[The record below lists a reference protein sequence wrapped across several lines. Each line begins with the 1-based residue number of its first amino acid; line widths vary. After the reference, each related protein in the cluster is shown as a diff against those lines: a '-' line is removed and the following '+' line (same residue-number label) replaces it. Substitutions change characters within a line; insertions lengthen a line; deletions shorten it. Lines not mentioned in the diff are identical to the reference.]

1 MSNTALYMSLLN
13 CIFSVSKNSTSSSR
27 VSLKMHSI
35 RRCGDS
41 NRNAMREK
49 AERKTSGQEK
59 GFDLEVFTDAVFPE
73 NPIEFNGQVAETP
86 GGD

>member
-1 MSNTALYMSLLN
+1 
-13 CIFSVSKNSTSSSR
+13 
-27 VSLKMHSI
+27 
-35 RRCGDS
+35 
-41 NRNAMREK
+41 MREK